1 LVATGNPFLVAFGN
15 GIEAALRMSFE
26 LSTRQTGAPRNSL
39 PLHRDVLDAIWARK
53 PEQAKEAMKILLGV
67 TESNIQRGLANRAT

>member
-1 LVATGNPFLVAFGN
+1 
-15 GIEAALRMSFE
+15 MSFE